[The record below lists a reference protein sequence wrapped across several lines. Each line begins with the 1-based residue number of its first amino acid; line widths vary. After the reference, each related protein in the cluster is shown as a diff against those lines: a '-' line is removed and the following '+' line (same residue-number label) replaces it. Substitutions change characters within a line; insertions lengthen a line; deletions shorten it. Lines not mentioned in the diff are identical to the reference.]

1 MDGVIP
7 VVVGVDVG
15 GTNTDAVV
23 ISKVKGQGHQ
33 ILAEDKHLTTSDVT
47 KGVRNAV
54 LSVLRRASRIQRGGI
69 AVRQINIGTT
79 HFVNAVVQGRHL
91 SPVSVIRLC
100 GPASRAVPPF
110 ADFPP
115 DLREILCGSVHFVN
129 GGYRVEGKV
138 IESVDEGEIRAVVD
152 EIRVKGVKG
161 IVVCGIFSPTRTEQ
175 EEKVRTLIKGLYP
188 EASVTLSH
196 TTGHIGL
203 LERENAAI
211 LNEALKAL
219 SQRTVSAFRQ
229 ALLDIGLSCPL
240 FLTQNDGTVITD
252 RQALETPVFIFA
264 SGPTNSMRGAA
275 YLCDLQDAVV
285 VDIGGTT
292 TDVGVLKNG
301 FPRQASAHV
310 RVGGVRTNF
319 RMPDVH
325 SVGLGGGSYVVRTQA
340 GKTLVGPFSAGYN
353 LTKEALVFGTQT
365 PPTAPQESG
374 RRLTATDVA
383 VAAGFMDL
391 GDSSLVAHLPQD
403 TIAAALLRI
412 RHIVEEA
419 IDSVRVSDEP
429 LPLILVGGGSKL
441 LDFKVKMAGVS
452 EVHLP
457 EHYGVANAIG
467 AALSQVSG
475 GVDSVVALEHYLDT
489 DTLDTRV
496 LQARRDLPPAASQ
509 EQIDAAVSAARK
521 PLLEAARDRAV
532 SEACDNARQM
542 ALQAGA
548 DPAALHIVDME
559 EVALSYLP
567 GCATR
572 VKQDHCLLCI
582 KISFTR
588 FKGGA
593 TRIKVKAV
601 GDLLTSPTRSDDASG
616 EAWTEPSGIDVLS
629 IDLSTEV
636 RKQLHSVTGG
646 TLDPSEQDVSK
657 GVTWAGLTP
666 SRPDVDPRTGE
677 WTLSAWDVECIAV
690 GAGFLG
696 AGGGGSAHIGRVCA
710 RVLVESGKKL
720 RIIAPEKL
728 VARSDPD
735 DLLIAVGYMGAPVVI
750 YEQLMSG
757 QEMPTAYRCL
767 QELCSTGG
775 YADGDIANKAGVE
788 VKEKDSVVY
797 IDDYQPVTAHGRG
810 KGDATSARG
819 GGQTVGLLCAE
830 VGGLNCIEPL
840 LVSAVLGLPVVD
852 ADCMGRAFPMLQMF
866 LPFIHGEKPY
876 PAALADDK
884 GRRAAIL
891 RADTPRDVED
901 HFRGVV
907 IQMGSAGGLAVG
919 VKSSA
924 VTDSTILRSYSRV
937 WAIGDSIL
945 RARQKKEDPVQGLLR
960 VEDVKALIVGKICDV
975 TRETSGGFNRGHVR
989 VEGVTYDPTGSGKE
1003 EEKGDN
1009 FLRLVLDFQNEN
1021 LVVRQIDEQGTELGV
1036 LATVPDI
1043 ITIVDAVT
1051 VEPLATEEVRYG
1063 QRVMVLV
1070 LPSHPRMA
1078 TPRALQVVGP
1088 AAFGYSSAK
1097 YAPLGHYR
1105 EPVALAPHN

>member
-15 GTNTDAVV
+15 GTNTDAVI

-47 KGVRNAV
+47 KDPNSLVACAGVRNAV
-54 LSVLRRASRIQRGGI
+54 LSVLRRASRIVRGRI
-69 AVRQINIGTT
+69 AVRQVNIGTT

-129 GGYRVEGKV
+129 GGYRVEGKE
-138 IESVDEGEIRAVVD
+138 IESVDEGEIQAVVD

-175 EEKVRTLIKGLYP
+175 EEKVRMLIKGLYP
-188 EASVTLSH
+188 EASVTLSY

-240 FLTQNDGTVITD
+240 FLTQNDGTVISD

-325 SVGLGGGSYVVRTQA
+325 TVGLGGGSYVVRTQA
-340 GKTLVGPFSAGYN
+340 GKTLVGPLSAGYN
-353 LTKEALVFGTQT
+353 LTKEALVFGAQT
-365 PPTAPQESG
+365 PLTAPQESG
-374 RRLTATDVA
+374 CRLTATDVA

-403 TIAAALLRI
+403 TVAAALLRI

-419 IDSVRVSDEP
+419 IDSVRVSNEP
-429 LPLILVGGGSKL
+429 LPLILVGGGSYL
-441 LDFKVKMAGVS
+441 LDFKQVKMAGVS

-467 AALSQVSG
+467 AALGQVSG
-475 GVDSVVALEHYLDT
+475 GVDSVVVLEHYLDT

-509 EQIDAAVSAARK
+509 VREGVVALEHYLDTAALDTR
-521 PLLEAARDRAV
+521 L
-532 SEACDNARQM
+532 
-542 ALQAGA
+542 LQARR
-548 DPAALHIVDME
+548 DLPPAA
-559 EVALSYLP
+559 S
-567 GCATR
+567 
-572 VKQDHCLLCI
+572 Q
-582 KISFTR
+582 
-588 FKGGA
+588 
-593 TRIKVKAV
+593 VKAV

-646 TLDPSEQDVSK
+646 ALDPSEQDASK
-657 GVTWAGLTP
+657 GVTWAGLSP
-666 SRPDVDPRTGE
+666 SRPEVDPRTGE
-677 WTLSAWDVECIAV
+677 WTLSAWDIECIAV

-710 RVLVESGKKL
+710 HVLVESGKKL

-750 YEQLMSG
+750 HGQLMSG

-767 QELCSTGG
+767 QELCSIGG

-788 VKEKDSVVY
+788 VKEKDSMVY
-797 IDDYQPVTAHGRG
+797 IDDYQPVTAHGGG
-810 KGDATSARG
+810 KGDATSTRG

-852 ADCMGRAFPMLQMF
+852 ADCMGRAFPMLQMI
-866 LPFIHGEKPY
+866 LPFIHGENPY

-907 IQMGSAGGLAVG
+907 VQMGSAGGLAVG

-924 VTDSTILRSYSRV
+924 VMDSTILRSNSRV

-975 TRETSGGFNRGHVR
+975 TREISGGFNRGHVR

-1088 AAFGYSSAK
+1088 AAFGYSSAE
-1097 YAPLGHYR
+1097 YASLGHYR